1 MGMCVFKLF
10 NPLPPS
16 LSTVKN
22 KVLHSQP
29 KGTQGTE
36 SLCTCKDDDAI
47 KTKWMTILA
56 TDNLFFDYSP
66 CLCII
71 RQVGYMKPG

>member
-16 LSTVKN
+16 
-22 KVLHSQP
+22 LHSQP

-66 CLCII
+66 WLCII